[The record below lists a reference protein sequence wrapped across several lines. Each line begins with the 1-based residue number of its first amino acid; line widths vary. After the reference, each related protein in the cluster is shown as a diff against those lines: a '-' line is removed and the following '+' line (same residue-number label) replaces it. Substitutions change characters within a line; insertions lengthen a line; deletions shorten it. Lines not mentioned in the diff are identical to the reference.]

1 MNVSRAGLAVWF
13 GILALAGCRDSP
25 DSARIA
31 APSFAAGG
39 VGRSSVLV
47 NPNSNDDG
55 TAKTIQ
61 EGIDMVAEGSK
72 VLVLPGTYVE
82 RIVIDKGLTL
92 EGIGDESGDVVIEQ
106 ELAAPTAA
114 TDAVIRVTTP
124 DPVVL
129 RNITVH
135 HVGLRGL
142 SALTAAD
149 LTIEQASFHGVWP
162 SSFLPVTQVFN
173 NSVSVANNATQSGG
187 RARLIVRDSR
197 ISTDGLGISAGGD
210 ADILIER
217 NVIRSTGGCVFVT
230 PIGQGVTVPAGSE
243 TNADILDNEFP
254 ECGQNRPGHNANAVN
269 VFGTVGAGTTGTVN
283 IVGNRFRNTIRTAG
297 FCNTA
302 AIVYEFFS
310 GRIENNSIVDVI
322 QGCADDTPAPRS
334 RPAAI
339 FVGSLLAGMRPANV
353 SVRFNDISGN
363 AFAGLR
369 IGSNQTAVD
378 ASCNWWGSA
387 DGPSG
392 AGLTGA
398 GDAVVVETGGA
409 TPTLTPF
416 APAPIAG
423 RGATGC

>member
-1 MNVSRAGLAVWF
+1 MLTLA
-13 GILALAGCRDSP
+13 ACRDP
-25 DSARIA
+25 ADPAQIG

-39 VGRSSVLV
+39 TGRLSVLV
-47 NPNSNDDG
+47 NRNADDNG

-61 EGIDMVAEGSK
+61 EGIDMVADGGH

-82 RIVIDKGLTL
+82 RVVIDKGLTL
-92 EGIGDESGDVVIEQ
+92 EGIGGESGDVVIEQ
-106 ELAAPTAA
+106 DLAAPAPP
-114 TDAVIRVTTP
+114 TDAVIAVTTP

-129 RNITVH
+129 RNMTVH

-149 LTIEQASFHGVWP
+149 LTIERASFHGVWP
-162 SSFLPVTQVFN
+162 SSFPVIPVFN
-173 NSVSVANNATQSGG
+173 NSISLANNATQSGG
-187 RARLIVRDSR
+187 RAQLVVRDSR

-243 TNADILDNEFP
+243 TNADILNNEFP
-254 ECGQNRPGHNANAVN
+254 ECGQNRPGRNANAVN
-269 VFGTVGAGTTGTVN
+269 VFGTVGVETTGTVN

-409 TPTLTPF
+409 TPTLLLLF
-416 APAPIAG
+416 ATAPIAG
-423 RGATGC
+423 TDATSC